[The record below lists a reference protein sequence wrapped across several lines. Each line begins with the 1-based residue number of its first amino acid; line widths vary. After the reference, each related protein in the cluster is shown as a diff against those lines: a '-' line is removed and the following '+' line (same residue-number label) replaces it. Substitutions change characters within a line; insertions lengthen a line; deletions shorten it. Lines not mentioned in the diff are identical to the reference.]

1 MLKLLR
7 TVPQWAVRDR
17 PGPEEDRLGLLWG
30 PGGLEV
36 FRLGPQGMNSWRSP
50 GPIPD
55 VTCLRGAIE
64 EALRHLG
71 TPPNRAVMVVLHP
84 EVVQIHVDV
93 PAAAPA
99 SVVRTLIQRSFDR
112 QKPVKGS
119 VRWRDVPLASSGE
132 SVRRLVYAMPEE
144 LYQTIR
150 EGLRDHGIELGSMI
164 PFAGL
169 AVLEADADRT
179 SDVAVL
185 EAWHLPVGLAV
196 GLRRGGDFWMVR
208 PLVFDP
214 GDVRRVARELRQTLG
229 FAREHWSWVAPRIR
243 LRGPGVWTSA
253 VVDGL
258 RSEGLDHDLL
268 EGRDDEDWRA
278 RILRCAMGSVVDL
291 VPAERE
297 DIRLGLAGAS
307 TASRPSILVALPG
320 VVLLMVLLTVGYR
333 LRGTTLVLE
342 RERQVVEQT
351 LVEAEIWTL
360 QRDEAVA
367 LMLPWQQMPGG
378 IPVGDLMARILGEMP
393 DGLVLTELDLGRTES
408 GWQLVLSGRSIGSN
422 AVATIGV
429 LDAVLG
435 PGLDAR
441 SASVESKPPVGNA
454 VNASWAELLA
464 VESSSP
470 GPGNPAGFRKKWI
483 LP

>member
-1 MLKLLR
+1 
-7 TVPQWAVRDR
+7 
-17 PGPEEDRLGLLWG
+17 
-30 PGGLEV
+30 
-36 FRLGPQGMNSWRSP
+36 
-50 GPIPD
+50 
-55 VTCLRGAIE
+55 
-64 EALRHLG
+64 
-71 TPPNRAVMVVLHP
+71 
-84 EVVQIHVDV
+84 
-93 PAAAPA
+93 
-99 SVVRTLIQRSFDR
+99 
-112 QKPVKGS
+112 
-119 VRWRDVPLASSGE
+119 
-132 SVRRLVYAMPEE
+132 
-144 LYQTIR
+144 
-150 EGLRDHGIELGSMI
+150 
-164 PFAGL
+164 
-169 AVLEADADRT
+169 
-179 SDVAVL
+179 
-185 EAWHLPVGLAV
+185 
-196 GLRRGGDFWMVR
+196 
-208 PLVFDP
+208 
-214 GDVRRVARELRQTLG
+214 
-229 FAREHWSWVAPRIR
+229 
-243 LRGPGVWTSA
+243 
-253 VVDGL
+253 
-258 RSEGLDHDLL
+258 
-268 EGRDDEDWRA
+268 
-278 RILRCAMGSVVDL
+278 
-291 VPAERE
+291 
-297 DIRLGLAGAS
+297 
-307 TASRPSILVALPG
+307 
-320 VVLLMVLLTVGYR
+320 MVLLTVGYR

>member
-208 PLVFDP
+208 PLVLIPEMFDVSP
-214 GDVRRVARELRQTLG
+214 GNFGRPLG
-229 FAREHWSWVAPRIR
+229 SRGSTGHGL
-243 LRGPGVWTSA
+243 LRGSGFEARGSGRVRSSTGCGRRAWTMICWKVETMRIGEPGFFGAPWGVWSISF
-253 VVDGL
+253 L
-258 RSEGLDHDLL
+258 RSVRTSGWVWPGPRPHPD
-268 EGRDDEDWRA
+268 RPFS
-278 RILRCAMGSVVDL
+278 LRC
-291 VPAERE
+291 
-297 DIRLGLAGAS
+297 LGWS
-307 TASRPSILVALPG
+307 C
-320 VVLLMVLLTVGYR
+320 
-333 LRGTTLVLE
+333 
-342 RERQVVEQT
+342 
-351 LVEAEIWTL
+351 
-360 QRDEAVA
+360 
-367 LMLPWQQMPGG
+367 
-378 IPVGDLMARILGEMP
+378 
-393 DGLVLTELDLGRTES
+393 
-408 GWQLVLSGRSIGSN
+408 
-422 AVATIGV
+422 
-429 LDAVLG
+429 
-435 PGLDAR
+435 
-441 SASVESKPPVGNA
+441 
-454 VNASWAELLA
+454 
-464 VESSSP
+464 
-470 GPGNPAGFRKKWI
+470 
-483 LP
+483 